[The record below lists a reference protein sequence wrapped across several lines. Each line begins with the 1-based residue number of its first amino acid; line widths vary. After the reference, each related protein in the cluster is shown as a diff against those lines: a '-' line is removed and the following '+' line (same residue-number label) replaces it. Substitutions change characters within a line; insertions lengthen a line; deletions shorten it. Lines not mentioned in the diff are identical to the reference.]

1 MNKLEKLRAALAAE
15 TAKMV
20 ALDALADRENRDLSA
35 EEKLQ
40 LDASIATVATLK
52 GDITRQ
58 EAIREAE
65 RTAPGVSAT
74 GIAIVGHNNAED
86 KPWGSFADQMKAI
99 RSASKPGAVADP
111 RLFAASGATEA
122 VDADGAFLIAP
133 EFSSEIVRRT
143 FTTGQ
148 VASRCKAMPMASNR
162 LIIPGANDASRLDG
176 QRNGGVTSFWTYE
189 AALYT
194 KTKPTF
200 REIALQIDKLTVLT
214 YGTDEL
220 LADGDAWQTF
230 VNDVVPDEFDFKL
243 TDAIFSGPGTGGG
256 PLGIGNSGALLTIA
270 RTNAGQAPT
279 SVDLYN
285 MYQRVPAYVRGDA
298 AFFIN
303 QDMENSLWN
312 LTRGSGTAVELLY
325 TPPGTKNNLNSYGV
339 LFGLPVIPIEQAS
352 TTGVQG
358 DITLASF
365 SQYMLGRRGGIKAD
379 TSIHVQFLTGEQAF
393 RWQMRV
399 AGESLWD
406 KPVTPK
412 NGTNTYSPFV
422 QLHA

>member
-1 MNKLEKLRAALAAE
+1 MNKLEKLRQALAAE
-15 TAKMV
+15 TSKMV
-20 ALDALADRENRDLSA
+20 ALDALADKEGRDLTA
-35 EEKLQ
+35 EEKVQ
-40 LDASIATVATLK
+40 LDASIATIATLK

-65 RTAPGVSAT
+65 RTAPA
-74 GIAIVGHNNAED
+74 IAIAGVVVGKNNAED
-86 KPWGSFADQMKAI
+86 QPWASLAEQMSAI
-99 RSASKPGAVADP
+99 RTASTKPSATDV
-111 RLFAASGATEA
+111 RLLAASGATEA

-133 EFSSEIVRRT
+133 EFSSEIIRRT
-143 FTTGQ
+143 FATGQ
-148 VASRCKAMPMASNR
+148 VAKRCKTMPMASNR

-194 KTKPTF
+194 KSKPTF
-200 REIALQIDKLTVLT
+200 RQIALQIDKLTVLT

-230 VNDVVPDEFDFKL
+230 VNSVVPDEFDFKL
-243 TDAIFSGPGTGGG
+243 TDAIFNGPGTGGG
-256 PLGIGNSGALLTIA
+256 PLGISLSGALLAIA
-270 RTNAGQAPT
+270 RANNGAAPT
-279 SVDLYN
+279 SQDLFN
-285 MYQRVPAYVRGDA
+285 MYQRIPAYVRGDA

-303 QDMENSLWN
+303 QDMESSLWN

-325 TPPGTKNNLNSYGV
+325 TPNGMRGNTSGYGV
-339 LFGLPVIPIEQAS
+339 LFGLPVIPIEQAA
-352 TTGVQG
+352 TTGTQG

-399 AGESLWD
+399 AGETLWD

-422 QLHA
+422 QLTAA